1 MYPFWLL
8 SDIFT
13 KYQPCAKY
21 GGYSLLDNLDSHLQG
36 SESTK
41 DMGRIK
47 QSFVILQGF
56 PPMIGFSFFV
66 NACPYLCSWQH
77 INTCNHFSYLLAY
90 LPNTHHGLPWKY
102 STIDNID
109 SHLQGA
115 KNLIQTITCI
125 QTAMLLAE
133 WESLKTH
140 DH

>member
-47 QSFVILQGF
+47 QSFVIL
-56 PPMIGFSFFV
+56 
-66 NACPYLCSWQH
+66 
-77 INTCNHFSYLLAY
+77 
-90 LPNTHHGLPWKY
+90 
-102 STIDNID
+102 
-109 SHLQGA
+109 
-115 KNLIQTITCI
+115 
-125 QTAMLLAE
+125 
-133 WESLKTH
+133 
-140 DH
+140 